1 MYNPLNLF
9 VRGIKMA
16 KKVFLVV
23 LSTVLGLSL
32 VISSCSIISGLK
44 SNKPSGIY
52 KASVMGIAQ
61 TLTFKSNN
69 TLEINDDF
77 SGKQVGKYSIS
88 ADGQSITV
96 TNIVT
101 NEVGTVSFKYIKE
114 QECVVFAGVAYFK

>member
-1 MYNPLNLF
+1 
-9 VRGIKMA
+9 MA

-44 SNKPSGIY
+44 SNNPSGTY
-52 KASVMGIAQ
+52 TASVMGIAQ